1 MSSTPAPSPGYPV
14 YSATG
19 GTLRYNSGAPAS
31 AAGYPKDSGGNP
43 IDFADV
49 ATGDH
54 PCSSHISIETHP

>member
-1 MSSTPAPSPGYPV
+1 V